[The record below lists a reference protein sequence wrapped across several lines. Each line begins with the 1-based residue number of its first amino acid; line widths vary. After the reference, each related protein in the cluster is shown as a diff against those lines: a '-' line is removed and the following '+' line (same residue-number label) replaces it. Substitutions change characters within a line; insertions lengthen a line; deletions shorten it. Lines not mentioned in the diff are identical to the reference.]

1 MSNLAS
7 IRGVAGGKSAQAV
20 APVIKKIGSRLRR
33 DKRDNMHQSMPKNAI
48 FAGGRLIEVE
58 AAAALAR
65 VRNFRAAAA
74 EVGLSPTAFSRTIA
88 LLEDRL
94 GVQLFAR
101 TTRSVA
107 PTQAGERFLARAQ
120 PALRELHVAMT
131 DAQDGRDRP
140 QGTLRL
146 TCAVGAA
153 RRILEP
159 VLLALLERYPDL
171 RIDLVTDARLA
182 DIVAEEFDAGFRI
195 GDAVPRDMVKIPV
208 SAPLRHAVVASPAVV
223 RAHGAPRNPNDLL
236 SRPCIRFRRADG
248 TIDGWEFKRAADRR
262 TLDVAGTLTL
272 DDPTLAH
279 QAALAGAGY
288 AYLARWNVENDVAT
302 GRLQSVLEAWL
313 PEQPGLCLYY
323 PRARHPSA
331 ALRALIALVE
341 SNKSG
346 FSPR

>member
-1 MSNLAS
+1 
-7 IRGVAGGKSAQAV
+7 
-20 APVIKKIGSRLRR
+20 
-33 DKRDNMHQSMPKNAI
+33 MHQSMPKNAI
-48 FAGGRLIEVE
+48 IGAGRLIEVE

-74 EVGLSPTAFSRTIA
+74 ELGLSPTAFSRTIA

-131 DAQDGRDRP
+131 DAQEERDRP
-140 QGTLRL
+140 RGTLRL

-182 DIVAEEFDAGFRI
+182 DIVADEFDAGFRI
-195 GDAVPRDMVKIPV
+195 ADAVPRDMMKIPV
-208 SAPLRHAVVASPAVV
+208 SPPLRHAVVASPAVV
-223 RAHGAPRNPNDLL
+223 RAHGAPRSPDELL
-236 SRPCIRFRRADG
+236 RRPCIRFRRADG
-248 TIDGWEFKRAADRR
+248 TIYGWEFKRAADRR
-262 TLDVAGTLTL
+262 TLDVPGTLTL
-272 DDPTLAH
+272 DDPALAH

-288 AYLARWNVENDVAT
+288 AYLARWNVENDIAT
-302 GRLQSVLEAWL
+302 GRLESVLETWL
-313 PEQPGLCLYY
+313 PAEPGLCLYY
-323 PRARHPSA
+323 PRTRHSSA
-331 ALRALIALVE
+331 GLRALIALVE
-341 SNKSG
+341 SGTAGRS
-346 FSPR
+346 R